1 MDLITGLGIG
11 HALRDA
17 ELLST
22 AILQGLGGKE
32 DVSAALARYEKRRNR
47 ETNPAFGWT
56 LGLARLR

>member
-32 DVSAALARYEKRRNR
+32 DVSAALAFRLD
-47 ETNPAFGWT
+47 
-56 LGLARLR
+56 LGPGTSVLSR